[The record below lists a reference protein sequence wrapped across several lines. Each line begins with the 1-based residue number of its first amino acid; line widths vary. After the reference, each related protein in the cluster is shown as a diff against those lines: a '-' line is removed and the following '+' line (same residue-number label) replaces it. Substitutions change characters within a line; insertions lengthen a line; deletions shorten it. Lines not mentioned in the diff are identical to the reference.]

1 VISKSAVYHKS
12 ARGSE
17 ALAKRDPALT
27 PKLRSTLILV
37 DGKRRFDELAKV
49 AQVLGDA
56 EQLLSAL
63 ADLGFIEPVAGGVPE
78 PVTMPT
84 PIDVAGPASVPA
96 PPPSQYPAVPL
107 AEAKRFAVRRL
118 TDLLGPTGEDLCL
131 RLEGARNAQEFMAV
145 IHRAEGVLRDFGGAR
160 LAAQFATDIE
170 AHRPG

>member
-1 VISKSAVYHKS
+1 MISKSAVYHKS

-37 DGKRRFDELAKV
+37 DGKRRFDELAKM

-56 EQLLSAL
+56 EQLLGAL
-63 ADLGFIEPVAGGVPE
+63 ADLGFIEPAADGAPE

-84 PIDVAGPASVPA
+84 PIDVTGPASVPA
-96 PPPSQYPAVPL
+96 PPPSQFPSVPL

-118 TDLLGPTGEDLCL
+118 TDLLGPTGESLCL
-131 RLEGARNAQEFMAV
+131 RLEAARNAQEFMSAV
-145 IHRAEGVLRDFGGAR
+145 HRAEAVLRDFNGAKV
-160 LAAQFATDIE
+160 AAQFAADIE
-170 AHRPG
+170 AHRPA